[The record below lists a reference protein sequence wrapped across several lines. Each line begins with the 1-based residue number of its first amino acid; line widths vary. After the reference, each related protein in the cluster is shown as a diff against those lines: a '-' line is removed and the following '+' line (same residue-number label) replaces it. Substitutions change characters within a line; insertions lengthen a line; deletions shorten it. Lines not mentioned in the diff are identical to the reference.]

1 MSGLAEIGDSWG
13 GYTVLEALGHL
24 GMAERY
30 RVRGRDGQ
38 VRLLDIV
45 AMQHPQ
51 LINRLQAADLQR
63 AQHPNLLAVHDIVP
77 VLRFPAVVC
86 ADTGGIPLPQ
96 WLKSNPGVHE
106 RLAVARGLASALAAL
121 HAEGMEHGYLQPS
134 IVMVEQQPEGPFA
147 RLGLPGVASVVFAI
161 LREGGTVTTSG
172 GTFGGV
178 GFQSPEQQRSPSQ
191 ADARSDLF
199 SLGCLLYYLLAGQS
213 PFHKM
218 DLLTCYEASRAESYR
233 PLPEAVGS
241 GVVLPEGVAEL
252 VHVLLRADPAHRP
265 SAALAAERIE
275 QILRPARSRW
285 VQWLI
290 AAMALVAFGLVAAV
304 YWP

>member
-1 MSGLAEIGDSWG
+1 MSGLAEIGDSWA

-30 RVRGRDGQ
+30 RVRGSDGQ
-38 VRLLDIV
+38 VHLLDVV

-51 LINRLQAADLQR
+51 LIGRLQAADLQR
-63 AQHPNLLAVHDIVP
+63 VRHPNLLAVHEVVP

-86 ADTGGIPLPQ
+86 ADTGGVPLPQ
-96 WLKSNPGVHE
+96 WLKSSPGIRE
-106 RLAVARGLASALAAL
+106 RLAVGRGLASALAAL
-121 HAEGMEHGYLQPS
+121 HAEGLEHGYLQPAVV
-134 IVMVEQQPEGPFA
+134 IVEHQPEGPFA
-147 RLGLPGVASVVFAI
+147 RLGLPGVAPVVFAI

-178 GFQSPEQQRSPSQ
+178 GFQSPEQQREPSR

-213 PFHKM
+213 PFHRM
-218 DLLTCYEASRAESYR
+218 DLLSCYEASRTESYR
-233 PLPEAVGS
+233 PISEAAG
-241 GVVLPEGVAEL
+241 AEL
-252 VHVLLRADPAHRP
+252 PAGAAALVHALLSADPAQRP
-265 SAALAAERIE
+265 PASAAVAQLD
-275 QILRPARSRW
+275 QILKGSKPLHWAW
-285 VQWLI
+285 WFVVTL
-290 AAMALVAFGLVAAV
+290 ALVAVTVAIAV

>member
-1 MSGLAEIGDSWG
+1 MSGLAEIGDSWA

-30 RVRGRDGQ
+30 RVRGKDGQ
-38 VRLLDIV
+38 LRLLDVV

-63 AQHPNLLAVHDIVP
+63 VQHPNLLAVHEVVP

-86 ADTGGIPLPQ
+86 ADTEGIPLPQ
-96 WLKSNPGVHE
+96 WLKSNPSVQD
-106 RLAVARGLASALAAL
+106 RLTVARGLASALAAL

-134 IVMVEQQPEGPFA
+134 IVMVEHQPDGPFA
-147 RLGLPGVASVVFAI
+147 RLSLPGVASVVFAI

-178 GFQSPEQQRSPSQ
+178 GFQSPEQQREPSR

-199 SLGCLLYYLLAGQS
+199 SLGCLLYYLLAGSS

-218 DLLTCYEASRAESYR
+218 DLLTCYEVSRAESYR

-241 GVVLPEGVAEL
+241 GLVLPDGVAEL
-252 VHVLLRADPAHRP
+252 VHALLHADPADRP
-265 SAALAAERIE
+265 PASAVADRLE
-275 QILRPARSRW
+275 QLRGSRRLHW
-285 VQWLI
+285 IWWLLVTLGLLSVTV
-290 AAMALVAFGLVAAV
+290 AMAL